1 MRVFGYKGL
10 GSRDLAVSTVELRSV
25 LTRCS
30 PLQHSMPQYA
40 INPHRHPPD
49 RPEQVLKKAHLVK
62 ALQQAHDAAL
72 DLLLVERTA
81 GAVKPH
87 TLEALDLGDD
97 DGGGSGAGGSGGD
110 GSESCHG
117 GGSGGDAGD
126 GSEDG
131 GAEHGCG
138 SSLFEEFD
146 CFNWWVG
153 GGESG

>member
-1 MRVFGYKGL
+1 MK
-10 GSRDLAVSTVELRSV
+10 SRNLTVDSEIDISFDKMLASAR
-25 LTRCS
+25 
-30 PLQHSMPQYA
+30 SMPQ
-40 INPHRHPPD
+40 HPSTHIQPLPNALILPG
-49 RPEQVLKKAHLVK
+49 RPEESKTHLVK

-97 DGGGSGAGGSGGD
+97 DGGGSGAGGSD
-110 GSESCHG
+110 GESCHG

-131 GAEHGCG
+131 GTEHGCG
-138 SSLFEEFD
+138 DFGQVDL
-146 CFNWWVG
+146 FNWWGWREG
-153 GGESG
+153 G